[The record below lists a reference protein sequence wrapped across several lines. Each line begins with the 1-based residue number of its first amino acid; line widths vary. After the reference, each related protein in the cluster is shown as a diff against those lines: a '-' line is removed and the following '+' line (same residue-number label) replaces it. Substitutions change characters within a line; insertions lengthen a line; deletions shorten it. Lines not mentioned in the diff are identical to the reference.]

1 MLIVHAANKNINRN
15 CDYSAIINKY
25 KDLAFNIALKITK
38 NEQDSEE
45 IVQDSFVKVFNG
57 LNKFKNESQFSTWFY
72 RIVYNTAIS
81 SIRHKKHIAIEIDDN
96 LTDTLENNR
105 IECAIKNLD
114 ESDRKQLIKEALA
127 KLNAIDYTILSL
139 YYFDDLS
146 LKEISKIVEK
156 EKNYLKVLLQRARL
170 KLYNGLSISLKKEL
184 KELI

>member
-1 MLIVHAANKNINRN
+1 MATNQNIDPIS
-15 CDYSAIINKY
+15 DYSTIINKY

-45 IVQDSFVKVFNG
+45 VVQDSFVKAFKG

-81 SIRHKKHIAIEIDDN
+81 LIRQKKHITTEIDDN
-96 LTDTLENNR
+96 LTDTLENNQ
-105 IECAIKNLD
+105 IECAINNL
-114 ESDRKQLIKEALA
+114 EEYDRKQLIKEALS
-127 KLNAIDYTILSL
+127 KLSELDYTILSL
-139 YYFDDLS
+139 YYYEDLS
-146 LKEISKIVEK
+146 LNEISKIVDK
-156 EKNYLKVLLQRARL
+156 RKNYLKVLLQRARL

>member
-1 MLIVHAANKNINRN
+1 M
-15 CDYSAIINKY
+15 
-25 KDLAFNIALKITK
+25 
-38 NEQDSEE
+38 
-45 IVQDSFVKVFNG
+45 
-57 LNKFKNESQFSTWFY
+57 NKFKNESQFSTWFY

-81 SIRHKKHIAIEIDDN
+81 SIRHKKRIAIEIDDN
-96 LTDTLENNR
+96 LTDTLENNS

-156 EKNYLKVLLQRARL
+156 EKSYLKVLLQRARF
-170 KLYNGLSISLKKEL
+170 KLYNALSISLKKEL

>member
-1 MLIVHAANKNINRN
+1 MTVNQNSNLN

-45 IVQDSFVKVFNG
+45 IVQDSFIKAFNG
-57 LNKFKNESQFSTWFY
+57 LNKFKKDCQFSSWFY

-81 SIRHKKHIAIEIDDN
+81 SIRHKKHVTVEIDDN
-96 LTDTLENNR
+96 LNGSLDNNL
-105 IECAIKNLD
+105 IECTIKNL
-114 ESDRKQLIKEALA
+114 EAQERKLLIKEALE
-127 KLNAIDYTILSL
+127 KLNELDYTILSL
-139 YYFDDLS
+139 YYYEDMS
-146 LKEISKIVEK
+146 LKEISKIVDK

-170 KLYNGLSISLKKEL
+170 KLYNGLSISLKNEL

>member
-1 MLIVHAANKNINRN
+1 MATDQNTNQI
-15 CDYSAIINKY
+15 CDYSAIIDKY
-25 KDLAFNIALKITK
+25 KNLAFNIALKITK

-45 IVQDSFVKVFNG
+45 IVQDSFVKAFKG

-81 SIRHKKHIAIEIDDN
+81 SIRRKKHNIVEIDDN
-96 LTDTLENNR
+96 LTDALENSQ
-105 IECAIKNLD
+105 IERSINNLD
-114 ESDRKQLIKEALA
+114 AYDRKRLISDALS
-127 KLNAIDYTILSL
+127 KLNELDYTIISL
-139 YYFDDLS
+139 YYYEDLS

-170 KLYNGLSISLKKEL
+170 KLYNGLDVSLIKEL

>member
-1 MLIVHAANKNINRN
+1 MSKTANQNSSQN

-45 IVQDSFVKVFNG
+45 IVQDSFVKAFKG
-57 LNKFKNESQFSTWFY
+57 LDNFKNESQFSTWFY

-81 SIRHKKHIAIEIDDN
+81 SIRHKKHIAIEIDDK
-96 LTDTLENNR
+96 LTATLENNQ
-105 IECAIKNLD
+105 IEDAIKNLD
-114 ESDRKQLIKEALA
+114 EYDRKLLINEALA

-139 YYFDDLS
+139 YYYENLS

-156 EKNYLKVLLQRARL
+156 KKSYLKVLLQRARL
-170 KLYNGLSISLKKEL
+170 KLYNGLSISLKREL

>member
-1 MLIVHAANKNINRN
+1 MSTNQNINQDS
-15 CDYSAIINKY
+15 DYSAIINKY

-45 IVQDSFVKVFNG
+45 VVQDSFVKAFRG

-81 SIRHKKHIAIEIDDN
+81 SERYKKHPIVEINDN
-96 LTDTLENNR
+96 LSDALENSQ
-105 IECAIKNLD
+105 IERAVNNLD
-114 ESDRKQLIKEALA
+114 AYDRKRLISEALS
-127 KLNAIDYTILSL
+127 KLNELDYTILSL
-139 YYFDDLS
+139 YYYEDLS

-156 EKNYLKVLLQRARL
+156 KKNYLKVLLQRARL
-170 KLYNGLSISLKKEL
+170 KLYNGLSVSLKKEL